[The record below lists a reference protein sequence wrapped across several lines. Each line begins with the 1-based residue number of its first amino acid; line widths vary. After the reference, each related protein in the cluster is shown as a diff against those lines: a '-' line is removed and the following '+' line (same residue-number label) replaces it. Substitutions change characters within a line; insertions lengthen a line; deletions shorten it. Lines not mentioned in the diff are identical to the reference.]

1 MALATLYSRAQLGI
15 EAPRV
20 RVEVHLSGGLPS
32 FAIVGM
38 AETAVRESRERV
50 RSALLNAG
58 FEYPQ
63 RRITVNLSPADLP
76 KEGGRYDLAIALGI
90 LLASNQLKSVHL
102 QQAELYSELGLD
114 GKLHPIRGLF
124 PAAYACAEADSLIVI
139 SPENSQEASLA
150 GAKHQLSAKTLY
162 DLCQALSAEKLPE
175 IDPQTTVHQPP
186 SYPVDLAEVRG
197 QPMARRA
204 LEVAASGMH
213 NLLLSGPPG
222 SGKSM
227 LAQAL
232 PSILP
237 PLSQSNCIETASIY
251 SVSGLPVERLFRGER
266 PYRAPHHSASSRAMV
281 GGGSSPRPGEISLA
295 HQGVLF
301 LDELPEFPR
310 SVLEVL
316 REPLETG
323 EVSISRVAGTLTYPA
338 RFSLMAAMNPC
349 PCGYYADGTERC
361 QCSQAAID
369 RYQGRVSGPLLDR
382 FDMRLAL
389 CAVSTEELLLGESH
403 EECSDAVRH
412 RVIQC
417 QQRQYDRQ
425 GKLNSELTGSEV
437 QKELNGSES
446 LSKQFMEIATR
457 LQLSARACHRAL
469 RVARTLADMNA
480 DQAIENRHIMEAL
493 SYRQL

>member
-90 LLASNQLKSVHL
+90 LLASNQLKTPHL
-102 QQAELYSELGLD
+102 NKAELYSELGLD

-124 PAAYACAEADSLIVI
+124 PAAFACAKADSLIVI

-150 GAKHQLSAKTLY
+150 GANHQLSAETLY
-162 DLCQALSAEKLPE
+162 DLCQALSTEKLPE
-175 IDPQTTVHQPP
+175 IDPQTTAHQPP
-186 SYPVDLAEVRG
+186 SYAVDLSEVRG

-237 PLSQSNCIETASIY
+237 PLSQTSCVETASIY

-389 CAVSTEELLLGESH
+389 SAVPTEELLLGESN
-403 EECSDAVRH
+403 EECSSAVRS
-412 RVIQC
+412 RVMQC

-437 QKELNGSES
+437 QKELNASES
-446 LSKQFMEIATR
+446 LSKEFMQIATR

-480 DQAIENRHIMEAL
+480 DSAIENSHIMEAL

>member
-90 LLASNQLKSVHL
+90 LLASNQLKSAHL

-175 IDPQTTVHQPP
+175 IDPQATVHQPP

-389 CAVSTEELLLGESH
+389 SAVPTEELLLGESN

>member
-32 FAIVGM
+32 FAIVGL

-90 LLASNQLKSVHL
+90 LLASNQLKTTHL

-124 PAAYACAEADSLIVI
+124 PAAYACAEAGALII
-139 SPENSQEASLA
+139 IAPDNSQEASLA
-150 GAKHQLSAKTLY
+150 GAKQQLSAKTLY

-175 IDPQTTVHQPP
+175 IDPQPPVHHPP
-186 SYPVDLAEVRG
+186 SYPVDLSEVRG

-237 PLSQSNCIETASIY
+237 PLSQSSCIETASIY

-389 CAVSTEELLLGESH
+389 SAVPTEELLLGESH
-403 EECSDAVRH
+403 EECSDRVRK
-412 RVIQC
+412 RVSQC

-437 QKELNGSES
+437 QKELNASET
-446 LSKQFMEIATR
+446 LSKEFMVIATR

-480 DQAIENRHIMEAL
+480 DQAIANSHIMEAL

>member
-90 LLASNQLKSVHL
+90 LLASNQLKTPHL
-102 QQAELYSELGLD
+102 HKAELYSELGLD

-124 PAAYACAEADSLIVI
+124 PAAFACAKADSLIVI
-139 SPENSQEASLA
+139 SPANSQEASLA
-150 GAKHQLSAKTLY
+150 GANHQLSAETLY
-162 DLCQALSAEKLPE
+162 DLCQALSTEKLPE

-186 SYPVDLAEVRG
+186 SYAVDLSEVRG

-204 LEVAASGMH
+204 LEIAASGMH

-237 PLSQSNCIETASIY
+237 PLSQTSCVETASIY

-389 CAVSTEELLLGESH
+389 SAVPTEELLLGESH
-403 EECSDAVRH
+403 EEDSDAVRS
-412 RVIQC
+412 RVIQS

-437 QKELNGSES
+437 QKELNASES
-446 LSKQFMEIATR
+446 LSKEFMVIATR

-480 DQAIENRHIMEAL
+480 DSAIENSHIMEAL

>member
-20 RVEVHLSGGLPS
+20 RVEVNLSGGLPS
-32 FAIVGM
+32 FAIGGM

-90 LLASNQLKSVHL
+90 LLASNQLKTTHL

-114 GKLHPIRGLF
+114 GKLHPIKGLF
-124 PAAYACAEADSLIVI
+124 PAAYACAAADALIVLA
-139 SPENSQEASLA
+139 PDNCQEASLA
-150 GAKHQLSAKTLY
+150 GAKQQLSAKTLY

-175 IDPQTTVHQPP
+175 TDPPTSVHQPP

-237 PLSQSNCIETASIY
+237 PLSQSSCVETASIY

-389 CAVSTEELLLGESH
+389 SAVSTEELLLGESH
-403 EECSDAVRH
+403 EESSGVVRT
-412 RVIQC
+412 RVMQC

-437 QKELNGSES
+437 QKELNVSEP
-446 LSKQFMEIATR
+446 LSKQFMVIATR